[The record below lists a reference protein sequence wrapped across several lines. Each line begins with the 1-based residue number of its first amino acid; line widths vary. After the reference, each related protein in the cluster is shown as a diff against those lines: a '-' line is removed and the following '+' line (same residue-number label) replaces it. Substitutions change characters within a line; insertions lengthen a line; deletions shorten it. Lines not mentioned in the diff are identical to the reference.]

1 MSSYCVS
8 GMVFNVP
15 WALFHIIHKV
25 IPWSS
30 VIVRVQLRMTEIALP
45 SFRRKGIEEELSEQH
60 HKTYQSKKPLLPYA
74 GSWEIWELLS
84 TWMVSEFHTLYLSS
98 VWLIS
103 SSITCFRVSC
113 IAGRF
118 FAIWVIREALG
129 HPHCCEWQDFI
140 FDGWIIFHCVC
151 VCVCERERER
161 EKEREREILI
171 Q

>member
-1 MSSYCVS
+1 LSSYYVS
-8 GMVFNVP
+8 DMVFNVP
-15 WALFHIIHKV
+15 CALFHIIHKV

-45 SFRRKGIEEELSEQH
+45 SFRRKEIEEELSEQY

-74 GSWEIWELLS
+74 GSWEIRELLS
-84 TWMVSEFHTLYLSS
+84 ASMVPEFHTLYLSP

-103 SSITCFRVSC
+103 SSTMCSKVSC
-113 IAGRF
+113 IADRF

-129 HPHCCEWQDFI
+129 HPHCCKWQNFI

-151 VCVCERERER
+151 LCVCAHERETERERETS
-161 EKEREREILI
+161 
-171 Q
+171 